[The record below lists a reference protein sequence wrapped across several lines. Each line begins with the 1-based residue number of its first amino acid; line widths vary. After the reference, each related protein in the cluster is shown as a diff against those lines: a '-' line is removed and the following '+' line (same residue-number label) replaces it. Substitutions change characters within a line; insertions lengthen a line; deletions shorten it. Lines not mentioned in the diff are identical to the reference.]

1 MYLLKVYSKS
11 ELIKPH
17 TDLLFEPRQRH
28 GKVPFSTVISK
39 SVPVTTYVD
48 DET

>member
-17 TDLLFEPRQRH
+17 TDLLFD
-28 GKVPFSTVISK
+28 G
-39 SVPVTTYVD
+39 TTPA
-48 DET
+48 TRKGTI